1 MAATPTQSWK
11 PGKNVVRW
19 AWASI
24 ISLAAGAWIGGI
36 FVFIQETIAIT
47 ALLVSLPI
55 FFFALFRL
63 WLEIGRDN
71 GIPPA
76 IRNRLRLNLVVFG
89 PVAVLQLLVFV
100 YFPESNFSGL
110 REESD

>member
-1 MAATPTQSWK
+1 METREERCSM
-11 PGKNVVRW
+11 GLGFNH
-19 AWASI
+19 
-24 ISLAAGAWIGGI
+24 LACSRCLDWWN
-36 FVFIQETIAIT
+36 FRFIQETIAIT